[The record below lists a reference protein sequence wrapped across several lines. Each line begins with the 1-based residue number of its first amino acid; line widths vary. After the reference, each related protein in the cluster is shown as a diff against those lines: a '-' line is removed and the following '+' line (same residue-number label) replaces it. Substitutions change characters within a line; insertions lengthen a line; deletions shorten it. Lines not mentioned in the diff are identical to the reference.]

1 MGTLTNLS
9 FMSVRGLGSITAM
22 GGEDIGQGNDPGRP
36 ADVHFG
42 EYGLAGKPL
51 KIKPMAKDSLCS
63 SAPGVINLQKGNL
76 GIMRVLFVIA
86 DLYFS
91 EPLGAMVLSGVCRNA
106 GHRTKLAIL
115 EKQDIANLL
124 GDFSPDVIAYSAMTP
139 DEHLFIKADATVR
152 RWALHNNR
160 RVLRIM
166 GGAHPTYFPDV
177 LRKMNLDAICA
188 GDGENA
194 IVRVIDAF
202 VEGKPLEGIPNIITP
217 TQPNFIKEVVEDM
230 DAVPYADR
238 DLIYDAAPEMLDH
251 GIRSFLTQKGCPYKC
266 TYCFNHAYN
275 RMFKGDGRKI
285 MRRRSVDDLITEIK
299 DVAQRYP
306 VARFVRFADDVFV
319 VNKEDEW
326 LEEFAERYPKE
337 VGLPFYCLIRC
348 NALTENVARL
358 LQKAGCK
365 SIGMSIE
372 AGSERVRNDIMK
384 RNMPDAMMKKAFE
397 LARQYRINAWGN
409 SILAA
414 PGTTFAD
421 DMESFYF
428 ARSLN
433 AACPTFSIFAPF
445 PGTDLTKQAV
455 KLGLLDE
462 NFDFSAVSCWDYS
475 VLRGYTQKERIMQ
488 TNLAYL
494 GQLFCKLPNF
504 AQPLLKVLL
513 PLPITRLYKVIGA
526 LAMSYLLGTKVFPG
540 AQPRGLLALLR
551 AIKTALKYM
560 TTINKE
566 RETGTSQMRTPAVG
580 LASPDY

>member
-1 MGTLTNLS
+1 
-9 FMSVRGLGSITAM
+9 
-22 GGEDIGQGNDPGRP
+22 
-36 ADVHFG
+36 
-42 EYGLAGKPL
+42 
-51 KIKPMAKDSLCS
+51 
-63 SAPGVINLQKGNL
+63 
-76 GIMRVLFVIA
+76 MRILFVVA

-91 EPLGAMVLSGVCRNA
+91 EPLGVMILSGVCKNA
-106 GHRTKLAIL
+106 GHQTRLGIL
-115 EKQDIANLL
+115 EKQDIAKVVEE
-124 GDFSPDVIAYSAMTP
+124 FAPDVIAYSAMTP
-139 DEHLFIKADATVR
+139 DEHLFIKADATVSS
-152 RWALHNNR
+152 WAINNKR
-160 RVLRIM
+160 RVLRVM
-166 GGAHPTYFPDV
+166 GGPHPTYFPEI
-177 LRKMNLDAICA
+177 LQKMNLDAICA

-194 IVRVIDAF
+194 IIRVIDAF
-202 VEGKPLEGIPNIITP
+202 AQGKPLEGIPNIITP
-217 TQPNFIKEVVEDM
+217 AQPEFIKEVVEDM

-238 DLIYDAAPEMLDH
+238 DLIYDAAPEAQDH

-275 RMFKGDGRKI
+275 RMFKGDGRKL
-285 MRRRSVDDLITEIK
+285 MRRRSVDDLLIEIK

-319 VNKEDEW
+319 LNKEDEW

-365 SIGMSIE
+365 SVGMSIE

-384 RNMPDAMMKKAFE
+384 RNMPDAMMKTAFA
-397 LARQYRINAWGN
+397 LARQYGINAWGN

-421 DMESFYF
+421 DMQSYQF
-428 ARSLN
+428 ARSLKC
-433 AACPTFSIFAPF
+433 AVPTVSIFAPF
-445 PGTDLTKQAV
+445 PGTDMTKQAV

-462 NFDFSAVSCWDYS
+462 DFDFSAVSCWDYS
-475 VLRGYTQKERIMQ
+475 VLRGYTEKERIMQ

-494 GQLFCKLPNF
+494 GQLFCKLPDF

-513 PLPITRLYKVIGA
+513 PIPITRFYKIIGA
-526 LAMSYLLGTKVFPG
+526 LMMSYLLGTKVFPG
-540 AQPRGLLALLR
+540 AQPRGFFAFFR
-551 AIKTALKYM
+551 AVKTALKYM

-566 RETGTSQMRTPAVG
+566 RQTGTSRMRTPAVG